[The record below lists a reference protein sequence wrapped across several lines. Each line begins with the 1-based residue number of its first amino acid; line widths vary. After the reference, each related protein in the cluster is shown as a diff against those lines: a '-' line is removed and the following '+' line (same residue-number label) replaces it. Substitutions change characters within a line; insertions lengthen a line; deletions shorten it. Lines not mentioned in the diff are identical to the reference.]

1 MATRHQGLKLF
12 HDLFYL
18 KYRTHA
24 DEVTVEQHF
33 KGKIAVL
40 RENAEAI
47 VHKSLGA
54 KLMNRRDSHNAQKF
68 CICRYLKPD
77 LS

>member
-18 KYRTHA
+18 KYGTLA
-24 DEVTVEQHF
+24 DEVMVEQHF

-40 RENAEAI
+40 QENAEAI
-47 VHKSLGA
+47 
-54 KLMNRRDSHNAQKF
+54 
-68 CICRYLKPD
+68 
-77 LS
+77 